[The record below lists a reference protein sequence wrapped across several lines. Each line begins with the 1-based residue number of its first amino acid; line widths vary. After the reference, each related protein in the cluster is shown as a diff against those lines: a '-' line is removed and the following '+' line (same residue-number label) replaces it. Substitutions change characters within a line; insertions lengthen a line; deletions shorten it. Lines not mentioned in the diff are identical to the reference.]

1 MAVNKGLIKE
11 FDLGSCILL
20 LGFLDYE
27 LHVTIII
34 PKQEFINCVNKIWNV
49 NSLHTRQRVTR
60 HLVHACTKTGDKIS
74 SRHLDNN
81 VTADTCGVYSTDD
94 GIS

>member
-1 MAVNKGLIKE
+1 M
-11 FDLGSCILL
+11 
-20 LGFLDYE
+20 DYE

-34 PKQEFINCVNKIWNV
+34 LKHEFIICVNKIYENV

-60 HLVHACTKTGDKIS
+60 HLVYACTKTGDKIP
-74 SRHLDNN
+74 SRDLDNN
-81 VTADTCGVYSTDD
+81 VTADTCGVYFTED